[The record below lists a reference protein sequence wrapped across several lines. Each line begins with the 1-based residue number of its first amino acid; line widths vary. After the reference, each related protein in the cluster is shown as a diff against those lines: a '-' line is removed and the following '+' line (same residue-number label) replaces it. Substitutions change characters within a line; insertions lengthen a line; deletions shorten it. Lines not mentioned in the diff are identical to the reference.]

1 MYNNRH
7 STELNGTNQMPLY
20 EYFCQPCNGIFEELR
35 PIREATE
42 PVPCPQCFKDAARIM
57 PTSFAAFTYRDGY
70 PRRIPDDGKFY
81 HLGQK
86 VTKLV
91 TSARPNEHPE
101 INKPEPKRRRSKG
114 EKADLRD
121 MRAAA
126 AKGDLVDAYRN
137 PVAPSAVTEMVD
149 TGRVVRKGS
158 PTHAPDHLGS

>member
-1 MYNNRH
+1 
-7 STELNGTNQMPLY
+7 MPLY

-42 PVPCPQCFKDAARIM
+42 PVPCPQCYKDAGRIM

-91 TSARPNEHPE
+91 SSGKPNEHPE
-101 INKPEPKRRRSKG
+101 INKPEPKRVRTKA
-114 EKADLRD
+114 EKAEIRD
-121 MRAAA
+121 MRQAAR
-126 AKGDLVDAYRN
+126 KGDLVDSYAN
-137 PVAPSAVTEMVD
+137 PISPADVPGLVD
-149 TGRVVRKGS
+149 QGRVLTKGT
-158 PTHAPDHLGS
+158 PRMAPNHLGD